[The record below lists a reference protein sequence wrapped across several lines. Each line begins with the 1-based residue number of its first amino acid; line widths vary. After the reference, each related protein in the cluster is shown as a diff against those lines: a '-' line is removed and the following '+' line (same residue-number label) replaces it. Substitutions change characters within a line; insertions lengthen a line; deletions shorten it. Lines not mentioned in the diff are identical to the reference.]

1 MHTASAPDRGQDV
14 SCTQR
19 APRNAY
25 GAPPGQGR
33 SPTLVLTV
41 RDSPTYCPASCQREG
56 RTAEGCA
63 QGGGGQLRAAG
74 GDGEGSASLVDGPGA
89 REAALGAW
97 GVDPQPQESEGRR
110 PRPCPWRS
118 FKGPGLGVGLAPQ
131 LLPATQTKY
140 TLGKPR
146 S

>member
-97 GVDPQPQESEGRR
+97 GVDSSLRNLRVEG
-110 PRPCPWRS
+110 
-118 FKGPGLGVGLAPQ
+118 LGLAPGGASRAQ
-131 LLPATQTKY
+131 
-140 TLGKPR
+140 G
-146 S
+146 